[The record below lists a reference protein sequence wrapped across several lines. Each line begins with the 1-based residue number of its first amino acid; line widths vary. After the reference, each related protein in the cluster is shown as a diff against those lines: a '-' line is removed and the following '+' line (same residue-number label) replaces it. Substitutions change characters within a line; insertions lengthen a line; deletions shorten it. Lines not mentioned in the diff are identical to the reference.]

1 MVGVGIGCPDCP
13 TTHDKTRKWCGPRTE
28 GSASARHLITRPGLV
43 QTAVSASRFTKA
55 LARGIVR
62 GSKFRRPRNRPAMKV
77 AVVKERRAH
86 ERRVAAS
93 PDSVKQMVGMGLEPV
108 VESGAGVDACFADAA
123 YSAAGATIVGDAA
136 AALAAAD
143 IVLKV
148 QRPLIGGAPGGADGV
163 GEPGGTDELGL
174 MKRGAALI
182 GLLQPLRHPEDVAAY
197 ATAGITAFAMELMP
211 RITRAQTMDVLSSQA
226 NLAGYKAVLDAA
238 VEFGRAFPMMMTAAG
253 TIKAARVLVMG
264 AGVAGLQAIATAR
277 RLGAIVSA
285 SDVRAAAKEQVESLG
300 ASFISVDDEAA
311 RAAETAGGYAREMDE
326 DYQRRQREKITEALR
341 RTDIVICTALV
352 PGKRAPVLLTEAM
365 VAGMAPGSVIVDLA
379 VDSGG
384 NVEGNRPGE
393 VAVTA
398 NGVRI
403 VGHLNMPS
411 RIAVDASQLYARN
424 LLAFLALIVDKEG
437 HLRIDTSDEI
447 VKAAL
452 LTLDGAVVNP
462 AFAAEPA
469 AAAATTT
476 GTIPG
481 ATG

>member
-1 MVGVGIGCPDCP
+1 
-13 TTHDKTRKWCGPRTE
+13 
-28 GSASARHLITRPGLV
+28 
-43 QTAVSASRFTKA
+43 
-55 LARGIVR
+55 
-62 GSKFRRPRNRPAMKV
+62 MKI
-77 AVVKERRAH
+77 AIVKERRPN

-93 PDSVKQMVGMGLEPV
+93 PDSVKHMVAMGLEPV
-108 VESGAGVDACFADAA
+108 VESGAGEAA
-123 YSAAGATIVGDAA
+123 YFTDEAYREAGAALAADAA
-136 AALAAAD
+136 AALTDAD

-148 QRPLIGGAPGGADGV
+148 QRPLAGGAEGP
-163 GEPGGTDELGL
+163 DEVALL
-174 MKRGAALI
+174 KRGAVLI
-182 GLLQPLRHPEDVAAY
+182 GLLQPLRHPEDAAVY
-197 ATAGITAFAMELMP
+197 AKGGVTAFAMEMMP

-300 ASFISVDDEAA
+300 ATFISVDEDAA
-311 RAAETAGGYAREMDE
+311 KSAETAGGYAREMSE
-326 DYQRRQREKITEALR
+326 DYQRRQHERIKEALR
-341 RTDIVICTALV
+341 RTDIVICTALI
-352 PGKRAPVLLTEAM
+352 PGRRAPILLTEEM

-384 NVEGNRPGE
+384 NVEGTRPGE
-393 VAVTA
+393 IATTA
-398 NGVRI
+398 NGVKI
-403 VGHLNMPS
+403 IGHMNAPS
-411 RIAVDASQLYARN
+411 RTAADASQLYARN

-452 LTLDGAVVNP
+452 LTHDGAVVNP
-462 AFAAEPA
+462 ALAPEPA
-469 AAAATTT
+469 VAAVSGAAN
-476 GTIPG
+476 G
-481 ATG
+481 ASS

>member
-1 MVGVGIGCPDCP
+1 
-13 TTHDKTRKWCGPRTE
+13 
-28 GSASARHLITRPGLV
+28 
-43 QTAVSASRFTKA
+43 
-55 LARGIVR
+55 
-62 GSKFRRPRNRPAMKV
+62 
-77 AVVKERRAH
+77 
-86 ERRVAAS
+86 
-93 PDSVKQMVGMGLEPV
+93 
-108 VESGAGVDACFADAA
+108 
-123 YSAAGATIVGDAA
+123 
-136 AALAAAD
+136 
-143 IVLKV
+143 
-148 QRPLIGGAPGGADGV
+148 
-163 GEPGGTDELGL
+163 
-174 MKRGAALI
+174 
-182 GLLQPLRHPEDVAAY
+182 
-197 ATAGITAFAMELMP
+197 
-211 RITRAQTMDVLSSQA
+211 MDVLSSQA

-300 ASFISVDDEAA
+300 ASFISVDEEAA

-341 RTDIVICTALV
+341 RTDIVICTALI
-352 PGKRAPVLLTEAM
+352 PGKRAPVLLTGAM

-398 NGVRI
+398 NGVKI

-437 HLRIDTSDEI
+437 QLRIDTSDEI

-462 AFAAEPA
+462 AVAPEPA
-469 AAAATTT
+469 AAAAVT
-476 GTIPG
+476 PG
-481 ATG
+481 ATS

>member
-1 MVGVGIGCPDCP
+1 VKI
-13 TTHDKTRKWCGPRTE
+13 
-28 GSASARHLITRPGLV
+28 AI
-43 QTAVSASRFTKA
+43 
-55 LARGIVR
+55 
-62 GSKFRRPRNRPAMKV
+62 
-77 AVVKERRAH
+77 VKERRPH

-93 PDSVKQMVGMGLEPV
+93 PDSVKHMVGMGLEPV
-108 VESGAGVDACFADAA
+108 IESGAGADSFFADAA
-123 YSAAGATIVGDAA
+123 YSAAGATIAGDAA

-148 QRPLIGGAPGGADGV
+148 QRPLIGGGAGGADGR
-163 GEPGGTDELGL
+163 DELG
-174 MKRGAALI
+174 MIKRGAALI
-182 GLLQPLRHPEDVAAY
+182 GLLQPLRHPEDAAAY
-197 ATAGITAFAMELMP
+197 AGAGITAFAMELMP

-238 VEFGRAFPMMMTAAG
+238 AEFGRALPMMMTAAG

-300 ASFISVDDEAA
+300 ASFISVDEEAA
-311 RAAETAGGYAREMDE
+311 RAAETAGGYAREMGE

-341 RTDIVICTALV
+341 RTDIVICTALI

-384 NVEGNRPGE
+384 NVEGSRPGE

-398 NGVRI
+398 NRVKI

-424 LLAFLALIVDKEG
+424 LLAFLALIIDKEG
-437 HLRIDTSDEI
+437 QLRIDTSDEI
-447 VKAAL
+447 VRSAL

-462 AFAAEPA
+462 ALRPEPA
-469 AAAATTT
+469 ATVTIPATTP